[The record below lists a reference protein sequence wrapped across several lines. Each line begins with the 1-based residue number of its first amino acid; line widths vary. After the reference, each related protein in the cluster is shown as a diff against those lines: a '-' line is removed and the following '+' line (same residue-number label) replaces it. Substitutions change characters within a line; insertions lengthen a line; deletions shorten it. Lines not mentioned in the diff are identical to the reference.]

1 MVILIILFI
10 AIVLFFIFNWAL
22 KKSNRIALKYK
33 KITAIGLSIVFAPL
47 TYIFSIYCFVAIISY
62 YPKHQFNQQ
71 KWNNNPEQR
80 YELST
85 DIIESNMLIGKT
97 RTEVIQLLGED
108 FYEYNPEHIAY
119 ILGFKPGIFS
129 IDTDALDIIF
139 KDNIVIKVKQHQ
151 T

>member
-1 MVILIILFI
+1 MVVLIILFI
-10 AIVLFFIFNWAL
+10 AIFLFFIFNWTL
-22 KKSNRIALKYK
+22 KKSNRIAVKYK

-47 TYIFSIYCFVAIISY
+47 VYFISIFSYIAIISY
-62 YPKHQFNQQ
+62 YPEHQFNQQ

-97 RTEVIQLLGED
+97 RAEVVQLLGKD